1 MKHLEGR
8 TPGIVDPSPFTRAEV
23 NPVPRTYVRGF
34 GALPLQG
41 GRNIHPRDYARGVL
55 WYGVKPCA
63 GHFREVSPFT
73 ILMTDPVYMV
83 TKHCTFCR
91 AAVSALS

>member
-8 TPGIVDPSPFTRAEV
+8 TPGIVDPSPFTGAEV

-41 GRNIHPRDYARGVL
+41 GRNIHPRA
-55 WYGVKPCA
+55 
-63 GHFREVSPFT
+63 
-73 ILMTDPVYMV
+73 
-83 TKHCTFCR
+83 
-91 AAVSALS
+91 

>member
-8 TPGIVDPSPFTRAEV
+8 TPGIVDPSPFTRAGV

-41 GRNIHPRDYARGVL
+41 GRNIHPRAYPDPTNKKNLYAFLGRV
-55 WYGVKPCA
+55 
-63 GHFREVSPFT
+63 F
-73 ILMTDPVYMV
+73 
-83 TKHCTFCR
+83 
-91 AAVSALS
+91 